1 MSVKIITTKKKE
13 EKIQKPIEVIVGPQL
28 ATDPALLAQGLSD
41 ARRISKISG
50 MEAIAYSWFLAQPDY
65 QGGEWSR
72 QFVAN
77 MLNLKMSEDGWRANQ
92 IIRLVAGS
100 KGVPGIDVAR
110 KPGFIGRHFTQKDWK
125 QKADAEGKEIVE

>member
-1 MSVKIITTKKKE
+1 MSSKKQE
-13 EKIQKPIEVIVGPQL
+13 STQEPIETIVGPQL

-50 MEAIAYSWFLAQPDY
+50 IEAIAYSWFLVQPDY

-72 QFVAN
+72 NFVAN
-77 MLNLKMSEDGWRANQ
+77 MLNLRMSEDGWRANQ

-100 KGVPGIDVAR
+100 KGVPSIDVIR
-110 KPGFIGRHFTQKDWK
+110 KPGVFARNITHRDWK